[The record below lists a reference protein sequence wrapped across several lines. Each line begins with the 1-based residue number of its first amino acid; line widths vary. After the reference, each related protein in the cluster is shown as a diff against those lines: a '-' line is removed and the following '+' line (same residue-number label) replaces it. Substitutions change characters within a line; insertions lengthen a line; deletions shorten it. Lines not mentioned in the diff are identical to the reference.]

1 MKKLLMFLL
10 SVMILSVTGCG
21 STKEVATDTKSGYEN
36 TETENDTEAVTTETP
51 KEEITVEE
59 VEEETTPACE
69 KVTEETATDKKEVAE
84 ESSEKETPRQE
95 ESSKPTESPKE
106 EKPKQEPAATEKPK
120 QEPEKTPEPEPEP
133 VPEVKEY
140 SPDSV
145 VAKAIAK
152 CQAGGMITTQ
162 DNLANALAEGR
173 ITQEEYNEYY
183 PYDGLENSYYSVF
196 VETDLNTAG
205 TTSGQPLR
213 SEDAIAT
220 YIADMLLLEN
230 SPVFNIVYA
239 GVHNTGGTDFYEFRC
254 LR

>member
-59 VEEETTPACE
+59 EETTTAYE
-69 KVTEETATDKKEVAE
+69 KVTEEDATDKKEVAE
-84 ESSEKETPRQE
+84 ESSEKETPKQE

>member
-10 SVMILSVTGCG
+10 SVMILSITGCG
-21 STKEVATDTKSGYEN
+21 STKEVATDIKAGYEN
-36 TETENDTEAVTTETP
+36 AETENDTEAVTTESP
-51 KEEITVEE
+51 KEKITVEE
-59 VEEETTPACE
+59 EETETTPACE
-69 KVTEETATDKKEVAE
+69 KVTEEPVTDKKEVAE
-84 ESSEKETPRQE
+84 ESSEKETPKQE
-95 ESSKPTESPKE
+95 ESSKPTESLNE
-106 EKPKQEPAATEKPK
+106 EKPKQEPASTEKPK
-120 QEPEKTPEPEPEP
+120 QEPEKTPELEPEPE
-133 VPEVKEY
+133 VKGY

-145 VAKAIAK
+145 VAKAISK